1 MIISIIFLMTSEC
14 LKALLIALAMC
25 LIPALLGW
33 LAAQSYFKVGEL
45 REKVTALSAEVGTLT
60 GKVNTLA
67 GDNTDLRVKLTQA
80 DAEAERLRQ
89 LLSKH
94 KNDLII
100 VESER
105 NILRQKM
112 ADLEAGTG
120 APKKAAA
127 APAVAA
133 AAAAIMFA
141 GTKYK
146 TDDLKIVEG
155 IGAKIE
161 GLLHDAGIKTWKGL
175 SEATADHLK
184 EILDA
189 AGPNYQIHDP
199 GTWPRQAGLADNG
212 DWDGLK
218 KLQDELDGG
227 KENS

>member
-1 MIISIIFLMTSEC
+1 MIISIIFLMTSQC

-33 LAAQSYFKVGEL
+33 LAAQSYYKVGEL
-45 REKVTALSAEVGTLT
+45 REKITALSAEVGTLT
-60 GKVNTLA
+60 GKVNALTSE
-67 GDNTDLRVKLTQA
+67 NTDLRVKLTQA
-80 DAEAERLRQ
+80 DAEAERLGG

-112 ADLEAGTG
+112 ADLEAGNTG
-120 APKKAAA
+120 ASKKAA

-146 TDDLKIVEG
+146 HDDLKIVEG
-155 IGAKIE
+155 IGPKIE
-161 GLLHDAGIKTWKGL
+161 GLLHDAGIKTWKAL
-175 SEATADHLK
+175 SKAAVDRLK

-199 GTWPRQAGLADNG
+199 GTWPQQAALAESG